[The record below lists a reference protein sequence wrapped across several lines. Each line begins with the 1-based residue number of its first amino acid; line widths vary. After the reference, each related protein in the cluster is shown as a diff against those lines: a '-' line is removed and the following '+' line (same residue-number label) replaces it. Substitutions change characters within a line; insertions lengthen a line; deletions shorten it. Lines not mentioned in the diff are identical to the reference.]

1 MISKIRL
8 TAVHAPIVKNIG
20 STKGVINTIS
30 TGTIIIPST
39 INIKLRIMEL
49 PLRFELRSRDYK
61 SRVLTD

>member
-1 MISKIRL
+1 MSSNKLI
-8 TAVHAPIVKNIG
+8 AVYNPIAKNIG
-20 STKGVINTIS
+20 SAKGVINTIS

-61 SRVLTD
+61 SRVLTN

>member
-1 MISKIRL
+1 MSSNKLI
-8 TAVHAPIVKNIG
+8 AVYNPIAKNIG
-20 STKGVINTIS
+20 SAKGVINTIN
-30 TGTIIIPST
+30 TGTVIIPSI

>member
-8 TAVHAPIVKNIG
+8 TIVYAPIIKNIG
-20 STKGVINTIS
+20 SAKGVISTIS
-30 TGTIIIPST
+30 TGTITILST

>member
-1 MISKIRL
+1 MSSNKLI
-8 TAVHAPIVKNIG
+8 AVYNPIVKNIG
-20 STKGVINTIS
+20 SMKGVINTINI
-30 TGTIIIPST
+30 GTIIIPSI